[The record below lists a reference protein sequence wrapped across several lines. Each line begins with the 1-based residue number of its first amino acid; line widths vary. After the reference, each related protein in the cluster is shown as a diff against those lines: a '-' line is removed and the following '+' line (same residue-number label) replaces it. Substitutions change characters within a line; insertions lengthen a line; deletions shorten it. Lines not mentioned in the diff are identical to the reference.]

1 MSHGAD
7 ALGGVELQRAQ
18 ALGLVAADRR
28 TARGPR
34 RRVRARRPTSD
45 DADRLT
51 AELSV
56 VGYSCTLFRDDAAAL
71 RIDREEHMIPW
82 MGDSTLIVDRFDA
95 RAALDDRRAFVKLKG
110 RAAGEDA
117 EELAL
122 GEQLEFER
130 YRDAGEV
137 EHLREQYGSDDDL
150 RGAVRAPSPYQL
162 QHAPA
167 LSAPPPRTQSPI
179 CSGSGTAAGSTRPF
193 RSPTRLRA
201 TSTSPPRSRRSSSTS
216 SSTSRTASTPSW
228 PWIETACRWSAR
240 SVRRT

>member
-1 MSHGAD
+1 MSRGPD
-7 ALGGVELQRAQ
+7 ALSGVELQRAQ
-18 ALGLVAADRR
+18 ALGLIAADHRA
-28 TARGPR
+28 ARGPR
-34 RRVRARRPTSD
+34 RRARARWPNSD
-45 DADRLT
+45 DDAERLT

-56 VGYSCTLFRDDAAAL
+56 VGYGCTLFRDDAAAL

-150 RGAVRAPSPYQL
+150 RGAPHAPSPPHQL
-162 QHAPA
+162 RPAPPSARRRPARRVRFALGAARRRAVRGRSIRLLACAPRARARVAAAGAAAPA
-167 LSAPPPRTQSPI
+167 AAPR
-179 CSGSGTAAGSTRPF
+179 
-193 RSPTRLRA
+193 
-201 TSTSPPRSRRSSSTS
+201 
-216 SSTSRTASTPSW
+216 
-228 PWIETACRWSAR
+228 
-240 SVRRT
+240 